1 MMDEHLQIQHR
12 NEVAFLGSLIIDND
26 LIDDCYISPKEL
38 IADERHPFILEAI
51 LYAYERRGQVDPVI
65 LLETAREVG
74 EDLSGMGGASY
85 LVELSG
91 AVPST
96 NHFENY
102 QRSIREAYVAREA
115 RSRMSSLSVS
125 MQYQGNVQEGL
136 SRMQAE
142 IDELQEMV
150 PKKRSNDMVKASQ
163 ALKEHVEAVKE
174 RSESDGKPEI
184 LTISEYMDALTGGQH
199 LEDFEVTAARPS
211 VGKTAYAINL
221 SNRTLKPGDAA
232 VAFFS
237 CEMPNNQLVDRF
249 ICTIGNI
256 DLQSLKRGNLDMDEW
271 DRYHTTASYIN
282 RQHLY
287 FDDTPGLTV
296 EDVRRK
302 VKRLKK
308 NLSKV
313 GITKIVVIIDY
324 LQLLE
329 TEKRFPNAQERVAYI
344 SKMCK
349 RIARELKVKVNALS
363 QLSRDVEKR
372 QDKRPMMSDLRDSGS
387 IEQDAD
393 NIVFLHRDDYYN
405 KDTEK
410 KNIVEIIIAKQ
421 RNGPLGS
428 VEMVFL
434 KQFGKYSDLDRDH
447 HGGAKK

>member
-1 MMDEHLQIQHR
+1 MDEHQLTQHR
-12 NEVAFLGSLIIDND
+12 NEAAFLGSLIIESD

-38 IADERHPFILEAI
+38 IADERHPFILDAI

-74 EDLSGMGGASY
+74 EDLAGMGGASY

-91 AVPST
+91 AVHST

-115 RSRMSSLSVS
+115 RVRMNSLGAG
-125 MQYQGNVQEGL
+125 MQHQGNVMEGL

-142 IDELQEMV
+142 IDELQEML
-150 PKKRSNDMVKASQ
+150 PKKRSNDMVKASE
-163 ALKEHVEAVKE
+163 ALKAHVESVKE
-174 RSESDGKPEI
+174 RSESDGIPEI
-184 LTISEYMDALTGGQH
+184 LSISEQMDALTGGQH
-199 LEDFEVTAARPS
+199 LEEFEVTAARPS

-221 SNRTLKPGDAA
+221 SNRSLKPGDTAIP
-232 VAFFS
+232 FFS
-237 CEMPNNQLVDRF
+237 CEMPTKQLLDRF

-256 DLQSLKRGNLDMDEW
+256 DLKAMKNGNLDFDEW
-271 DRYHTTASYIN
+271 DRYHKAASYIN

-287 FDDTPGLTV
+287 FDDTPGITV

-308 NLSKV
+308 NLAKE
-313 GITKIVVIIDY
+313 GITKLIVVIDY

-329 TEKRFPNAQERVAYI
+329 SEKKFPNTQERVSYI
-344 SKMCK
+344 SKTLK
-349 RIARELKVKVNALS
+349 RIARELKVKVHALS
-363 QLSRDVEKR
+363 QLSRGVEQR
-372 QDKRPMMSDLRDSGS
+372 QDKRPMMSDLRESGS

-405 KDTEK
+405 KESEK

-421 RNGPLGS
+421 RNGPVGS

-434 KQFGKYSDLDRDH
+434 KQFGKYLDLDRTH
-447 HGGAKK
+447 HGGAAK